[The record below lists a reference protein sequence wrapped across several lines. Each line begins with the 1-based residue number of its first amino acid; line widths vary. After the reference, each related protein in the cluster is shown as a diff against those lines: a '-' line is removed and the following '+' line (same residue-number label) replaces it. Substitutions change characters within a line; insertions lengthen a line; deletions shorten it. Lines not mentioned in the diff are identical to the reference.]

1 MDVSSEMIH
10 SLLPLFMV
18 TVLGASALTVGL
30 MLLWDRFGAS
40 LYVLCGRGI
49 LWRDASWF
57 VGAGG
62 AIAPKMKR

>member
-40 LYVLCGRGI
+40 FTFYAGAAFCGVT
-49 LWRDASWF
+49 L
-57 VGAGG
+57 VGLLVRAGRLH
-62 AIAPKMKR
+62 PK